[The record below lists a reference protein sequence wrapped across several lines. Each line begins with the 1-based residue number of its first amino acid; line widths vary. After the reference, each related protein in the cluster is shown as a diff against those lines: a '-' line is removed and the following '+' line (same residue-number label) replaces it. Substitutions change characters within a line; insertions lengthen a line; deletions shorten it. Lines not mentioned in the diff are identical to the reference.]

1 MPPIAKKQPK
11 LDIVKSQSTSIPHHP
26 VYHPTI
32 VNVCDA
38 MFEKHPSKLN
48 PDEVK
53 KFKMYRTRKMQIGEP
68 LEAEVIYLPIGG
80 LRTCLNCRELT

>member
-11 LDIVKSQSTSIPHHP
+11 LDIVKSQSTRIPPHP

-32 VNVCDA
+32 VNACDA

-53 KFKMYRTRKMQIGEP
+53 KFKMYRTRKMQIGKP
-68 LEAEVIYLPIGG
+68 L
-80 LRTCLNCRELT
+80 